1 MTNQTSDGSGRRRG
15 LVTGASRGIG
25 AALAA
30 AAPPDMDL
38 ILVGRDAEALDAVKT
53 RLTAQSREVEIVAAD
68 LTAPEDRA
76 RVIEAAD
83 GRIDALVNNAGLGA
97 YGAFLDGEAGRHEAT
112 VLLNALAPTLL
123 THRLLPGMLARAHA
137 GRRRAALI
145 NTCSGVAFTPTPSL
159 ATYAASKAYLL
170 SLTEAISAE
179 LGHEPLDILALCPGP
194 VRSRFGER
202 AGFGRSFPGAMAPET
217 VANRAWGAL
226 GRMRTL
232 VIGPVDTP
240 AFSGVALAR
249 AVAAEGV
256 WRGSKLLDR
265 FVKR

>member
-1 MTNQTSDGSGRRRG
+1 MSNEASEGSGRRRA
-15 LVTGASRGIG
+15 LITGASRGIG

-30 AAPPDMDL
+30 AAPADMDL

-53 RLTAQSREVEIVAAD
+53 RLTAQSRAVETVAAD
-68 LTAPEDRA
+68 LSTPEGRDR
-76 RVIEAAD
+76 VVEAAE
-83 GRIDALVNNAGLGA
+83 GRIDALVNNAGLGS
-97 YGAFLDGEAGRHEAT
+97 YGTFLEGELGRHETT
-112 VLLNALAPTLL
+112 VLVNALAPTVLA
-123 THRLLPGMLARAHA
+123 HRLLPGMLARAHA

-145 NTCSGVAFTPTPSL
+145 NTCSSVAFTPTPSL
-159 ATYAASKAYLL
+159 AVYAATKAYAL

-217 VANRAWGAL
+217 VASRAWSSL

-240 AFSGVALAR
+240 AFSGVAFAR
-249 AVAAEGV
+249 AVAAEGL

-265 FVKR
+265 FVRR